1 MQNAAVLFVYYKV
14 DAAQHAACLLR
25 VRQFQVDLQRA
36 WPGLHMELMQRPET
50 AAAAAAAPAP
60 AAAAAAAA
68 GVETWME
75 TYRHLDGL
83 TEQVMAGIE
92 NAAAAAGLP
101 APRHAERF
109 VLIR

>member
-50 AAAAAAAPAP
+50 AAAP
-60 AAAAAAAA
+60 AAAA